1 MNKTIAFLAGLLA
14 SASVF
19 AANPV
24 VELTTNQGK
33 MTIELYADKAPK
45 TVENFLQYVK
55 DDFYRGTVFH
65 RVIKGFMIQGGG
77 FTADMAQKRT
87 RAPIANESKNG
98 VKNARGTIAMA
109 RTPNPDS
116 ATSQFFINHG
126 DNANL
131 DYPSFDGYGYAA
143 FGKVTQGLD
152 IVDKIADAP
161 TGMHPSGHRDVPREP
176 IVIQSITL
184 VQPK

>member
-1 MNKTIAFLAGLLA
+1 MNKTLAFLAGLLA
-14 SASVF
+14 SATVL

-24 VELTTNQGK
+24 VEMQTTHGK

-55 DDFYRGTVFH
+55 GDFYRGTVFH

-87 RAPIANESKNG
+87 RAPIANESRNG

-109 RTPNPDS
+109 RTSNPDS

-143 FGKVTQGLD
+143 FGKVIEGLD
-152 IVDKIADAP
+152 VVDKIADVP

-176 IVIQSITL
+176 VVIQSVTL